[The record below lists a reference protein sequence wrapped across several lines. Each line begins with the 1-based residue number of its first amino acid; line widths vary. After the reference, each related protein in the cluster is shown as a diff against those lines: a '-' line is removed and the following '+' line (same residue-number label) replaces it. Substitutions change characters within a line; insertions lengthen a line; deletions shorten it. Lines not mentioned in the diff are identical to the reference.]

1 MARVTIED
9 CLEHMDDRF
18 RIVLA
23 AARRAKQIQLGSES
37 RIESENDKSTVVAL
51 REIAAGFVDDAESG
65 AEVEEL

>member
-23 AARRAKQIQLGSES
+23 AARRAKQHKWVQSLVSSRKMTNQL
-37 RIESENDKSTVVAL
+37 L
-51 REIAAGFVDDAESG
+51 WH
-65 AEVEEL
+65 

>member
-23 AARRAKQIQLGSES
+23 AARRKANTNGFRVS
-37 RIESENDKSTVVAL
+37 IESENDKSTVVAL